1 MVEVFR
7 KLRIRQPP
15 LLARFGRP
23 WSCFV
28 VEVFRKLRL
37 RQPPLLARQEFRAST
52 ILDSLVVEV
61 PGIEPGS
68 FRAQTGLLRV

>member
-1 MVEVFR
+1 M
-7 KLRIRQPP
+7 
-15 LLARFGRP
+15 
-23 WSCFV
+23 

>member
-1 MVEVFR
+1 MG
-7 KLRIRQPP
+7 INTSW
-15 LLARFGRP
+15 RFFAN
-23 WSCFV
+23 FV
-28 VEVFRKLRL
+28 CVNL
-37 RQPPLLARQEFRAST
+37 PLLARQEFRAST